1 MGRYRVVRK
10 LASGGMADVFLGKVV
25 GAGGFEKPVAIK
37 RMLPCIAGDPTSA
50 EAFLREARLC
60 VHLVH
65 PHVVQVFDL
74 GTSGGSPYLV
84 MELVDGPDLRRVL
97 VAAKKAGKPLTV
109 PEAVY
114 LCACVAE
121 ALGYAYEAKGP
132 GGVPLKVVHRDVN
145 PANVLLSMH
154 GAVKL
159 ADFGV
164 AKAADGREATQG
176 NLVKGK
182 LGYIAP
188 ELLSG
193 TPAGHAS
200 DIFLVGALLYE
211 LTTGRQLF
219 PASGPPPEVLGR
231 VAAHDE
237 RKVCLPLGTAPEL
250 LPILQKALARNP
262 AARFGHAR
270 ELAGALRGVIAQRG
284 WRIGAE
290 ELAARLAELFP
301 KRVPLDH
308 ELGPGVALRDDREGP
323 AQPRG
328 PPSERGSVPAPGRP
342 KPRAPPPAG
351 KGEAAVPPAPES
363 ADRAKGPRAFGRAR
377 IGELLVGAGLI
388 TEGQLQHLLARQ
400 RHEGGRLGEWAVQ
413 LDYAPAR
420 AVLELLGKQLKAPFV
435 TDEKILE
442 VSPPGALLERFSQ
455 ELALRLLALP
465 LCEKGGTVFVAMTD
479 PADLAKVDLV
489 RFQLGKK
496 VQPVVCTEF
505 GLRRAVSR
513 FYGGRVEDHKW
524 RQLDPSDP
532 LAMLT
537 SRMVDF
543 DESGRVRARPGEGQG
558 VAGSAPVAAG
568 ATLPAATPV
577 PGHPSYTPPVTG
589 SATPAFTPPQG
600 CAFAYVVAGVGPD
613 GRPVLMPV
621 PLSAQGLPATPSA
634 PVAGAAPAS
643 ATSDGK
649 LKGDR

>member
-1 MGRYRVVRK
+1 MGQYRVVRK

-97 VAAKKAGKPLTV
+97 VAAKKAGKPITV

-114 LCACVAE
+114 ISACVAE
-121 ALGYAYEAKGP
+121 ALGYAYEARGP
-132 GGVPLKVVHRDVN
+132 GGVPLRVVHRDVN

-219 PASGPPPEVLGR
+219 PGSGPPPEVLGR
-231 VAAHDE
+231 IVAHDE
-237 RKVCLPLGTAPEL
+237 RKVSLPVGTAPEL
-250 LPILQKALARNP
+250 LPILQKALARKP
-262 AARFGHAR
+262 EARFGHAR
-270 ELAGALRGVIAQRG
+270 ELASALREVIAKRG
-284 WRIGAE
+284 WKIGAE
-290 ELAARLAELFP
+290 EIAARLAGLFP
-301 KRVPLDH
+301 NRVPLDH
-308 ELGPGVALRDDREGP
+308 DLGPGVALRDDPKAPSSGQACDRP
-323 AQPRG
+323 AKKPEAEA
-328 PPSERGSVPAPGRP
+328 PS
-342 KPRAPPPAG
+342 PAG
-351 KGEAAVPPAPES
+351 KSVAARSVAQSAPA
-363 ADRAKGPRAFGRAR
+363 AQAGAGRAETAR
-377 IGELLVGAGLI
+377 SSGRKRLGEMLIEAGLI
-388 TEGQLQHLLARQ
+388 TEGQLQHLLSRQ

-420 AVLELLGKQLKAPFV
+420 AVLGLLSKQLKAPFI

-442 VSPPGALLERFSQ
+442 ASPPEALLERFPQ

-465 LCEKGGTVFVAMTD
+465 LSEKQGTVFVAMTD
-479 PADLAKVDLV
+479 PADLGKVDMV
-489 RFQLGKK
+489 RFQIGKK

-505 GLRRAVSR
+505 GLRRAISR
-513 FYGGRVEDHKW
+513 FYGGRAEDHKW

-532 LAMLT
+532 LALLT

-543 DESGRVRARPGEGQG
+543 DESGRVRAASGGGKE
-558 VAGSAPVAAG
+558 AAG
-568 ATLPAATPV
+568 ATPVPAAATVPAITPV
-577 PGHPSYTPPVTG
+577 PGYPTYALPAPG
-589 SATPAFTPPQG
+589 SATPTFTPPQG
-600 CAFAYVVAGVGPD
+600 SAFAYVVAGVGPD

-621 PLSAQGLPATPSA
+621 PLSAPVTPSA
-634 PVAGAAPAS
+634 LAPAADPAAARS
-643 ATSDGK
+643 GEK
-649 LKGDR
+649 PKGGTERG